1 MLHTRITSL
10 WQSLKN
16 WKWLSFEKLSFRAL
30 SFQALGFQQPNI
42 RRWLL
47 ISTLLL
53 LGCSGC
59 ASLSGSLSQSL
70 TPALEFRMNPVQSG
84 DRPGLY
90 TISGQTT
97 LPDKTQITVSA
108 VRYLQ
113 KVAADQ
119 LPSYTLLDRQFAQVS
134 QGAWKTDLEL
144 WQTANGKQEAWQSS
158 LKDFGVQSNPE
169 VVFSATVDPL
179 QRSTNLQSQLD
190 RLDDSRQLDL
200 VRFTSDG
207 EQYLQISQTLKISPP
222 NVTAPAVATD
232 RPPQVVPVL
241 RSTSSA
247 SEWKQLPLPLSPD
260 EFLR

>member
-1 MLHTRITSL
+1 MLHTQINSL
-10 WQSLKN
+10 RQSLKN
-16 WKWLSFEKLSFRAL
+16 WKWLSSEELGFQAL
-30 SFQALGFQQPNI
+30 SFQQPSI

-90 TISGQTT
+90 TVSGQTT
-97 LPDKTQITVSA
+97 LPNKTQVTVSA
-108 VRYLQ
+108 VRYLP
-113 KVAADQ
+113 KVATDQ
-119 LPSYTLLDRQFAQVS
+119 SPSYTLLDRQFAQVS
-134 QGAWKTDLEL
+134 QGAWKTDLDL
-144 WQTANGKQEAWQSS
+144 WQTANGKREVWQSS
-158 LKDFGVQSNPE
+158 LQGFGVQSNPE
-169 VVFSATVDPL
+169 VVFLATVDPL
-179 QRSTNLQSQLD
+179 QQSTNLQNQLD

-207 EQYLQISQTLKISPP
+207 EQYLQVSQALEISPP
-222 NVTAPAVATD
+222 NGTVPAVTTD
-232 RPPQVVPVL
+232 RTPQVVPVL
-241 RSTSSA
+241 QTNSS
-247 SEWKQLPLPLSPD
+247 SVDEWKQLPLPLSPD